1 MAAIVTKAP
10 LRSNSSSSRGMA
22 AISLDLPS
30 TATWPRLSP
39 AWVAQTLTRWSM
51 PRPRACEPDEHKAL
65 PSMAMWSMP
74 RADADAGAQPAPQAE
89 VQAARRQRGED
100 ALEGAARGD
109 AVGQVQEGR
118 EPAGALRGEGD
129 DLGPV
134 VGPGDGGA
142 QGDGDDAEQRV
153 VLVAVAAAARVA
165 QALEAVPD
173 GDLLA
178 VHDFTTTSRATAHPT
193 PWLMRHAT
201 APASIWA
208 LWDALALPISGVRQ
222 SCDTGSQRRSVWV
235 RGG

>member
-74 RADADAGAQPAPQAE
+74 RADADAGGQPAPQAE
-89 VQAARRQRGED
+89 VQAARGQRGED

-153 VLVAVAAAARVA
+153 GSLSR
-165 QALEAVPD
+165 
-173 GDLLA
+173 LLLLRGSRRPLKQCQMET
-178 VHDFTTTSRATAHPT
+178 FSPSMTSPRPHGRRPILPPGSCATQPHP
-193 PWLMRHAT
+193 
-201 APASIWA
+201 
-208 LWDALALPISGVRQ
+208 RQ
-222 SCDTGSQRRSVWV
+222 SGRSGMRWP
-235 RGG
+235 